1 MIARFGVANL
11 IPKVDEVGSKA
22 KLSHRAEG
30 DEHEKIWVISRL
42 EGGHLGGERG
52 WCLVG
57 RRKVYEGKLH
67 V

>member
-11 IPKVDEVGSKA
+11 IPKVDEVGSEA
-22 KLSHRAEG
+22 QLGHCAEG
-30 DEHEKIWVISRL
+30 DEHEEVWVISRL

-57 RRKVYEGKLH
+57 RRSYIKSL
-67 V
+67 